1 MTGIAPDKFLELEP
15 WLAEAAVEVAMTDMQ
30 VQKATVERDEFY
42 ERTFAEMRG
51 A

>member
-1 MTGIAPDKFLELEP
+1 VTGIAPDVFLEMEP

-30 VQKATVERDEFY
+30 VQHTNAERDSFY
-42 ERTFAEMRG
+42 EKALAELRG